1 MISPER
7 GVRWLEQELAS
18 HGRSAQPSAQA
29 FPAACTQI
37 TDAEAPAT
45 VSAACRFY
53 RDHCSDWGGAW
64 ILRYQVDGEALHVV
78 YAGTDGDEGWT
89 ELYDAGGELLA
100 VATLVG
106 DRIHWEDQAEARA
119 RVTSG
124 ILPA

>member
-7 GVRWLEQELAS
+7 GMRWLEHELATR
-18 HGRSAQPSAQA
+18 GRSAQPSARA
-29 FPAACTQI
+29 FPAADTQI
-37 TDAEAPAT
+37 SEADAPAV

-64 ILRYQVDGEALHVV
+64 ILRYPVDGETLDVV
-78 YAGTDGDEGWT
+78 YAGTDGDEGWV
-89 ELYDAGGELLA
+89 ELYDAGGQLLA
-100 VATLVG
+100 AATLVG

-124 ILPA
+124 ILPT